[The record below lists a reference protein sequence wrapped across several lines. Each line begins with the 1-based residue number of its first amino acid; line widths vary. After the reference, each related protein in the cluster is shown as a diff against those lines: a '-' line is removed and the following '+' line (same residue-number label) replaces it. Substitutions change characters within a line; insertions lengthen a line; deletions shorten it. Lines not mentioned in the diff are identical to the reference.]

1 MKEAKRDGVTSLN
14 EVLDVE
20 NEDDFTEPEIKK
32 KPESDNTEAAAEQPK
47 KKNKESVYGNV
58 IRKFHLIVEEFR
70 IVLFAGENSFK
81 RTSVQSRR

>member
-1 MKEAKRDGVTSLN
+1 MTLFTHVRSQHMKEAKRDGVTSLN

-32 KPESDNTEAAAEQPK
+32 NPESDNTEVDAAAEQPK

-58 IRKFHLIVEEFR
+58 KQKLYLIVEEF
-70 IVLFAGENSFK
+70 
-81 RTSVQSRR
+81 